1 MKWIKALPFFLF
13 AFPFFQK
20 AAAQIA
26 KTEGEYLRKDSILW
40 KEYYQKDDSLAR
52 IAGESPDQKDRIQ
65 AEREA
70 LLAWASKGNCALA
83 MEYASTPSGLQRLF
97 WVRMNIGK
105 DTLQQILSSLPKEMQ
120 SSPYGQSLKQ
130 HIDYPQVKEGGRC
143 YYFACT
149 ADGGTP
155 LDWESMLQKKLL
167 IVYGGIDCMGSDGRD
182 FLNRLYDETAREDF
196 DIIYYAP
203 ATSQE
208 ELAQVKKRFPEI
220 RFHVVSDLKGDHS
233 PMKIRYGSQA
243 QPTCY
248 LVNEQGIV
256 EQICFGIRP
265 SVIGT
270 FARPQAASAEEGE
283 ILIRGTIYGENREPL
298 SGANV
303 TETDG
308 DGRVVSATKT
318 DSNGK
323 FSFKIR
329 SREHDINFQQN
340 GYYKQQQPIGSKS
353 VFYIQMEID
362 PYVE

>member
-1 MKWIKALPFFLF
+1 MSTLKKNDIY
-13 AFPFFQK
+13 
-20 AAAQIA
+20 
-26 KTEGEYLRKDSILW
+26 TVSI
-40 KEYYQKDDSLAR
+40 
-52 IAGESPDQKDRIQ
+52 
-65 AEREA
+65 
-70 LLAWASKGNCALA
+70 
-83 MEYASTPSGLQRLF
+83 
-97 WVRMNIGK
+97 
-105 DTLQQILSSLPKEMQ
+105 
-120 SSPYGQSLKQ
+120 
-130 HIDYPQVKEGGRC
+130 
-143 YYFACT
+143 
-149 ADGGTP
+149 DG
-155 LDWESMLQKKLL
+155 
-167 IVYGGIDCMGSDGRD
+167 
-182 FLNRLYDETAREDF
+182 
-196 DIIYYAP
+196 
-203 ATSQE
+203 
-208 ELAQVKKRFPEI
+208 
-220 RFHVVSDLKGDHS
+220 
-233 PMKIRYGSQA
+233 YGSQA

-353 VFYIQMEID
+353 VFHIQMEID